1 MCYNRGYGETESP
14 SRLSGN
20 ENHESELAVTLAYL
34 ALYVRTEI
42 KGIIREVLLLKKYHE
57 RHSLSAISKKLLE

>member
-20 ENHESELAVTLAYL
+20 ENHESELAVTPAYL
-34 ALYVRTEI
+34 ALNML
-42 KGIIREVLLLKKYHE
+42 IIMEE
-57 RHSLSAISKKLLE
+57 E